1 MSINLGTAVLSL
13 STDDSAL
20 RRGLSGAQNLA
31 LGAAAGIGATLA
43 GIGAAVV
50 KVGFD
55 FDSMKQ
61 QALIG
66 FETMLGGAQQAQDFM
81 AELSAFAASTPFEL
95 TGLIKSSQ
103 KLLAFG
109 FAAQEVKPMLT
120 AIGDAV
126 SGLGGGA
133 AEIDR
138 VTMALGQMKAKGKVS
153 AEEMM
158 QLAELGIPA
167 WDMLAK
173 AIGVDTATA
182 MDMASKGAIKADV
195 AIAALTEGM
204 SEKFGGLMAKQSRS
218 WAGLWSTIQDTAMQT
233 AGKLAG
239 PFFDK
244 ASAGLAVF
252 TDFLGSETVTDGIDA
267 ITVSLESIMALL
279 SEGDPEKRIEFF
291 NTLALYVGGDT
302 AEKIALIT
310 SGLIGLFGIL
320 TGSEDGVD
328 RVRAAL
334 DGLIGTDLAS
344 FIMGTTSAIASI
356 IGPIADAIGQFVGWQ
371 DVAVAVGILL
381 AAVLIPAIVSL
392 VAALW
397 PVIAV
402 FAAIT
407 LAVAVLRT
415 AWENDFLGI
424 KTTLT
429 EFWEGTAQPLLGE
442 LGSWLGE
449 NIPKAVDL
457 AKQAFDQL
465 VKFWQTYVVPSIET
479 MIKNF
484 QTLATLAGQFTR
496 FDFGGMANTL
506 GDVVKGGNLPAPN
519 GSGFAAGTTNAPPGL
534 HWVGEHGPE
543 LLRFRGGEEIIPAGR
558 SAALAATG
566 APNVTFNTTVN
577 GSGLTQQQLAAALA
591 ENNRK
596 QNNTLSRVL
605 AGTY

>member
-1 MSINLGTAVLSL
+1 MVSLGTAVLSL

-31 LGAAAGIGATLA
+31 LGAAAGIGAALA
-43 GIGAAVV
+43 GIGAAVI
-50 KVGFD
+50 KTGFD

-66 FETMLGGAQQAQDFM
+66 FETMLGGAKQAQDFM
-81 AELSAFAASTPFEL
+81 ADLSAFAASTPFEL

-109 FAAQEVKPMLT
+109 FAAQDVKPMLT

-126 SGLGGGA
+126 SGLGGGS

-173 AIGVDTATA
+173 TIGVDVGTA

-195 AIAALTEGM
+195 AINGLVAGM
-204 SEKFGGLMAKQSRS
+204 SDKFGGLMAKQSRS

-239 PFFDK
+239 PFFEK

-252 TDFLGSETVTDGIDA
+252 TDFLGSETVTAGIDA
-267 ITVSLESIMALL
+267 ITVSLESIMGLL
-279 SEGDPEKRIEFF
+279 SESDPEKRIEFF

-310 SGLIGLFGIL
+310 SGLIGLFGVL
-320 TGSEDGVD
+320 TGSADGAE
-328 RVRAAL
+328 RVKNAL
-334 DGLIGTDLAS
+334 VGLVGSDIAD
-344 FIMGTTSAIASI
+344 FIMGVGAAIGGVL
-356 IGPIADAIGQFVGWQ
+356 GPIADAVSQFVSWQ

-381 AAVLIPAIVSL
+381 ASVLIPAIVAL
-392 VAALW
+392 VASLW

-402 FAAIT
+402 FAGIT

-429 EFWEGTAQPLLGE
+429 EFWEQTASPLLGQ
-442 LGSWLGE
+442 LGTWLQE
-449 NIPKAVDL
+449 NIPVAVAA
-457 AKQAFDQL
+457 AKGAFDEL
-465 VKFWQTYVVPSIET
+465 VKFWQAYVVPSLET

-484 QTLATLAGQFTR
+484 QTLATIVGQVASG
-496 FDFGGMANTL
+496 DFGGALGTFQNRFTRLQQGNGMA
-506 GDVVKGGNLPAPN
+506 GYAGGTPYA
-519 GSGFAAGTTNAPPGL
+519 TPGW
-534 HWVGEHGPE
+534 HTVGENGPE
-543 LLRFRGGEEIIPAGR
+543 LMKFRGGETVIPNAHLSGA
-558 SAALAATG
+558 SAVTG
-566 APNVTFNTTVN
+566 GNSFDMSTTIN
-577 GSGLTQQQLAAALA
+577 GSGLSRA
-591 ENNRK
+591 EQEAMLEQHRRK
-596 QNNTLSRVL
+596 QVSDLSRVL